1 MAIPARWNCNNVQNS
16 RHRVFLPII
25 IIRYSLLQNSWILL
39 DCKVRKRKSAVRTQ
53 SGAYLERFIDHELLD
68 MKNSN
73 SADKDKLSSGSR
85 LLQKVN
91 EAMNIPDPERAARI
105 QLLKKQVQNGTY
117 KVDADKV
124 AQSMLRDLIKDLL

>member
-1 MAIPARWNCNNVQNS
+1 
-16 RHRVFLPII
+16 
-25 IIRYSLLQNSWILL
+25 
-39 DCKVRKRKSAVRTQ
+39 
-53 SGAYLERFIDHELLD
+53 

-73 SADKDKLSSGSR
+73 SADKDELSSGSR

-105 QLLKKQVQNGTY
+105 QLLKKQVEQGTY

-124 AQSMLRDLIKDLL
+124 ALSMLKDLIKDL

>member
-1 MAIPARWNCNNVQNS
+1 
-16 RHRVFLPII
+16 
-25 IIRYSLLQNSWILL
+25 
-39 DCKVRKRKSAVRTQ
+39 
-53 SGAYLERFIDHELLD
+53 

-105 QLLKKQVQNGTY
+105 QLLKKQVQNGIY

-124 AQSMLRDLIKDLL
+124 ALSMLKDLIKDL

>member
-1 MAIPARWNCNNVQNS
+1 
-16 RHRVFLPII
+16 
-25 IIRYSLLQNSWILL
+25 
-39 DCKVRKRKSAVRTQ
+39 
-53 SGAYLERFIDHELLD
+53 

-73 SADKDKLSSGSR
+73 SADRNKLSSGSR

-105 QLLKKQVQNGTY
+105 QLLKEQVQKGTY

-124 AQSMLRDLIKDLL
+124 AQSMLKDLIKDL

>member
-1 MAIPARWNCNNVQNS
+1 
-16 RHRVFLPII
+16 
-25 IIRYSLLQNSWILL
+25 
-39 DCKVRKRKSAVRTQ
+39 
-53 SGAYLERFIDHELLD
+53 

-73 SADKDKLSSGSR
+73 SADKDKLSLGSR

-105 QLLKKQVQNGTY
+105 QLLKEQVQKGTY

-124 AQSMLRDLIKDLL
+124 AQSMLKDLIKDL

>member
-1 MAIPARWNCNNVQNS
+1 
-16 RHRVFLPII
+16 
-25 IIRYSLLQNSWILL
+25 
-39 DCKVRKRKSAVRTQ
+39 
-53 SGAYLERFIDHELLD
+53 
-68 MKNSN
+68 MKNPN

-105 QLLKKQVQNGTY
+105 QFLKEQVQKRTY

>member
-1 MAIPARWNCNNVQNS
+1 
-16 RHRVFLPII
+16 
-25 IIRYSLLQNSWILL
+25 
-39 DCKVRKRKSAVRTQ
+39 
-53 SGAYLERFIDHELLD
+53 

-91 EAMNIPDPERAARI
+91 AAMNIPDPERAARI
-105 QLLKKQVQNGTY
+105 QLLKEQVQKGTY

-124 AQSMLRDLIKDLL
+124 AVSMLKDLIKDL

>member
-1 MAIPARWNCNNVQNS
+1 
-16 RHRVFLPII
+16 
-25 IIRYSLLQNSWILL
+25 
-39 DCKVRKRKSAVRTQ
+39 
-53 SGAYLERFIDHELLD
+53 

-124 AQSMLRDLIKDLL
+124 ALSMLKDLIKDL

>member
-1 MAIPARWNCNNVQNS
+1 
-16 RHRVFLPII
+16 
-25 IIRYSLLQNSWILL
+25 
-39 DCKVRKRKSAVRTQ
+39 
-53 SGAYLERFIDHELLD
+53 

-91 EAMNIPDPERAARI
+91 EAMSIPDPERATRI
-105 QLLKKQVQNGTY
+105 QLLKEQVQKGTY

-124 AQSMLRDLIKDLL
+124 ALSMLKDLIKDL